1 MRPKHREVLVHG
13 APKDG
18 ETTDRIGAG
27 KYQGSVFSF
36 SECGGFSFSLCFGK
50 PVAQLDALDTVKHS
64 IFRKVS
70 DAH

>member
-36 SECGGFSFSLCFGK
+36 SERGRFG
-50 PVAQLDALDTVKHS
+50 LGLR
-64 IFRKVS
+64 F
-70 DAH
+70 